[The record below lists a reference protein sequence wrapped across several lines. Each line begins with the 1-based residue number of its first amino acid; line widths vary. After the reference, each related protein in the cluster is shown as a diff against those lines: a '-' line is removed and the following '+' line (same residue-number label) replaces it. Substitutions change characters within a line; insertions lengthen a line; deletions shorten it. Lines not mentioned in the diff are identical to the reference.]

1 MSVILEYLLSI
12 AKYTVTVRK
21 VSDTKILSCV
31 SEHSA
36 ITVVINENNNIVIYL
51 TNGTDL
57 ICQSYVTEFC
67 DIAIELIRQNDIAI
81 NG

>member
-12 AKYTVTVRK
+12 SIDSVTVRK
-21 VSDTKILSCV
+21 VCNTKILSCV
-31 SEHSA
+31 SECSA

-51 TNGTDL
+51 TNDTDL
-57 ICQSYVTEFC
+57 LCQSYVTEFS